1 MFKTGKSIIFHPGK
15 NCRSGFGLL
24 LAVCLGAAFLLS
36 AGCATK
42 AENNVA
48 GIEQEKINMEE
59 QWGVKVESLRTSAN
73 GHLLDFRYRI
83 KDPDKAVPLVDRR
96 NKPYLIDQAS
106 GKVLAVPNTAK
117 VGPLRSSVRYGKP
130 KQDRVYF
137 VLFGN
142 PGLVKPGDQVTVVI
156 GDFRAENLT
165 VE

>member
-1 MFKTGKSIIFHPGK
+1 MAKTRKGIIFHPGN
-15 NCRSGFGLL
+15 NCCSGFGLL
-24 LAVCLGAAFLLS
+24 LAVCLSVAFLLS
-36 AGCATK
+36 AGCVAK
-42 AENNVA
+42 AANNVA
-48 GIEQEKINMEE
+48 NMEQEKISMEE

-117 VGPLRSSVRYGKP
+117 VGPLRATVRHGKP

-142 PGLVKPGDQVTVVI
+142 PGVVKPGDQVTVVI
-156 GDFRAENLT
+156 GDFRAENLI